1 MAEVK
6 AKCGVSVA
14 NASWSLDKTMISYE
28 NNPGVLWISFS
39 CFFGYANKDAV
50 IKLSFFKII
59 NKVFVLWH
67 SIK

>member
-28 NNPGVLWISFS
+28 NNPGVL
-39 CFFGYANKDAV
+39 
-50 IKLSFFKII
+50 
-59 NKVFVLWH
+59 
-67 SIK
+67 